1 MIEDV
6 MKLIARIIT
15 AAKRWGWGM
24 ATIVLAFPGSVAW
37 AEQPKEVRIATVAHY
52 NGSRPSFIGSAA
64 VIEKQGWLREELK
77 KRGIRLVWVPVA
89 PQSVGATINESFA
102 NHSIDFAG
110 YGDLPS
116 IILNAG
122 GVETRLIVPGG
133 RGNNVYLL
141 VPPNSPAKS
150 ITDLKGKRIA
160 LHRGRPWEITFAR
173 LAEAN
178 GLKLTDFRIA
188 NLNPG
193 AGAAALAAGNVDAF
207 VTLSD
212 AFPLVDKKIGR
223 ILWSTKT
230 PGQDWKMRAELWGD
244 KAFIEKYPDITQ
256 IVANAYVRAAHW
268 VAQEENYP
276 EFIRIAVVGGQDA
289 EVVKREYA
297 DDSIS
302 WKARWNP
309 VFDEFVTSH
318 YRNAIYYSRKVNLI
332 RNAFD
337 ESRLFEPKFVRQA
350 LKDLKLEGYWDTPAV
365 AASTDKRG
373 SS

>member
-1 MIEDV
+1 MKSRVQIIDV
-6 MKLIARIIT
+6 
-15 AAKRWGWGM
+15 AKRLGFGL
-24 ATIVLAFPGSVAW
+24 IVTVLLLAGLPAD
-37 AEQPKEVRIATVAHY
+37 AEQRKEVRIATVAHY
-52 NGSRPSFIGSAA
+52 NGSKPSFIGSAA
-64 VIEKQGWLREELK
+64 VIEKEGWLRDELQK
-77 KRGIRLVWVPVA
+77 HGIKLVWVPVA

-102 NHSIDFAG
+102 NRSIDFAG

-141 VPPNSPAKS
+141 VPPKSTVKS
-150 ITDLKGKRIA
+150 IADLKGKRIA

-178 GLKLTDFRIA
+178 GLKLSDFKIA

-212 AFPLVDKKIGR
+212 AYPLVDKKVGR

-244 KAFIEKYPDITQ
+244 KSFVEKHPDITQ
-256 IVANAYVRAAHW
+256 IVATAYVRAAHW
-268 VAQEENYP
+268 SAQEENYS
-276 EFIRIAVVGGQDA
+276 EFIRIAVVGGQD
-289 EVVKREYA
+289 ENVVKREYA
-297 DDSIS
+297 NDTVS

-309 VFDEFVTSH
+309 LFDEFVTSH

-332 RNAFD
+332 RNTVD
-337 ESRLFEPKFVRQA
+337 EARLFDSRFVKQA
-350 LKDLKLEGYWDTPAV
+350 IKDLKLEGYWGAITV
-365 AASTDKRG
+365 ASVADKG
-373 SS
+373 A